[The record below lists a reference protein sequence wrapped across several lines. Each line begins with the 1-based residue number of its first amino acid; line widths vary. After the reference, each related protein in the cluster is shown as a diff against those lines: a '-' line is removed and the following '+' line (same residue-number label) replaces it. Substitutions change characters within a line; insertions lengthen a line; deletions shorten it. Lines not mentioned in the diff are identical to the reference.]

1 MKYRYIIVV
10 LLAGLLLTGCGLGA
24 KPAEEEN
31 QGYDYASGQL
41 NFSVLLNGVGVEVSR
56 VDLRP
61 KNDDA
66 AINGYAY
73 VILTTSI
80 VNESENPVVPGN
92 FVLVDQSGNRYI
104 SKQTNVPFADLLLEL
119 PLAVDTGDSVS
130 GHQVFEVPNSAL
142 GANLRMHWESV
153 LHESQI
159 EIFLGPLAVN

>member
-1 MKYRYIIVV
+1 MKYRHIIVV

-24 KPAEEEN
+24 DPAEEEN

-41 NFSVLLNGVGVEVSR
+41 NFSVLLNGVGIEVNR
-56 VDLRP
+56 IDLRP
-61 KNDDA
+61 KDDDA
-66 AINGYAY
+66 TINGYTY

-92 FVLVDQSGNRYI
+92 FVLVDQSGNQYV
-104 SKQTNVPFADLLLEL
+104 SKQTNVPFADLLQRL
-119 PLAVDTGDSVS
+119 PLAVDTSDSVS

-142 GANLRMHWESV
+142 GANLRMRWESA

-159 EIFLGPLAVN
+159 EIFLGPLASN